1 MAKVI
6 KLNKRAPV
14 YDITVAENHNFF
26 ANGVL
31 VHNCAEV
38 VQTTKPMQSI
48 SDVDGLISLCTL
60 AAYNMGNIKT
70 PDDFEK
76 LSKVVVRFLD
86 NVLTYQTYLL
96 PSALSSTLKYRN
108 IGIGISNLAYFLA
121 KNNYKYTGEDTP
133 KFLHPYMEAMG
144 YYTIK
149 ASAELAQERG
159 SFDAFSTTKWAKGK
173 LPIDTYRKA
182 VDSIV
187 ENDLLLDWNALRE
200 ITSKGMRNATIL
212 SLMPVETSSQLVN
225 ATNGVEPPRGL
236 ISVKNSKDGSM
247 KQVVPEIQRLKNKYD
262 LLWDQKS
269 PTGYLN
275 IMATIQ
281 KFVDQSISTNT
292 SYNPEF
298 YPSNEIPLMV
308 ILGDIIYACKMGIK
322 TLYYC
327 NTYDMSGEVKL
338 DEPLSVN
345 EVTDGDDDYCESCVL

>member
-1 MAKVI
+1 MVKVI
-6 KLNKRAPV
+6 KLNKRSPV
-14 YDITVAENHNFF
+14 YDITVGGNHNFF
-26 ANGVL
+26 ANDIL

-38 VQTTKPMQSI
+38 VQTTKPMKNI
-48 SDVDGLISLCTL
+48 NDVDGLVSLCTL
-60 AAYNMGNIKT
+60 AAYNMGNIKL
-70 PDDFEK
+70 PSDFEK

-96 PSALSSTLKYRN
+96 PAAETSTARYRN

-121 KNNYKYTGEDTP
+121 KNGYKYTGEDTP
-133 KFLHPYMEAMG
+133 TFLHPYMEAMG
-144 YYTIK
+144 YHTIS
-149 ASAELAQERG
+149 ASAELAKERG
-159 SFDAFSTTKWAKGK
+159 SFEAFETTKWAKGI
-173 LPIDTYRKA
+173 LPIDTYRKT
-182 VDSIV
+182 VDDITP
-187 ENDLLLDWNALRE
+187 NDLLLDWEALRLQ
-200 ITSKGMRNATIL
+200 TQSGMRNATIL

-298 YPSNEIPLMV
+298 YPDNEIPLMD
-308 ILGDIIYACKMGIK
+308 ILGDMIYACRVGIK
-322 TLYYC
+322 TLYY
-327 NTYDMSGEVKL
+327 NNIFDMSGEVKFDDL
-338 DEPLSVN
+338 PLKPSEIDEDEES
-345 EVTDGDDDYCESCVL
+345 CESCVL